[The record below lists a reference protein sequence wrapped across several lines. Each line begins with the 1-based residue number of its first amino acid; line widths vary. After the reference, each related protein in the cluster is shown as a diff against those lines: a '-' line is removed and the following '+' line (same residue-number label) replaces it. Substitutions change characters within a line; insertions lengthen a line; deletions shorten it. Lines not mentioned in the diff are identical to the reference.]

1 MNMETTHKMQVDL
14 AEPFHVHTNILLPP
28 LFIFYRQT
36 AQSWIARRQE
46 KQIGGVLYKLAM
58 RIMGGE
64 WYNNEN
70 NNTKNHRFPKK
81 NLTEKIRVLSIS
93 AHVGYIFSPQKL
105 IRLVLRY
112 NENNH
117 KMVLFVLYQKEVT
130 LPVKMTTKQAA
141 MILCIRLD
149 SVYLSGY
156 SYCNMVLLLDK
167 DLSRHK

>member
-1 MNMETTHKMQVDL
+1 
-14 AEPFHVHTNILLPP
+14 
-28 LFIFYRQT
+28 
-36 AQSWIARRQE
+36 
-46 KQIGGVLYKLAM
+46 
-58 RIMGGE
+58 
-64 WYNNEN
+64 
-70 NNTKNHRFPKK
+70 
-81 NLTEKIRVLSIS
+81 VLSIS

-130 LPVKMTTKQAA
+130 LPVKMTTKQAS
-141 MILCIRLD
+141 MILCIRQD